1 MCKMLEDM
9 RDEARAEGEKN
20 NSMKT
25 ALKMIMNNESDAK
38 IHDYTYLSLEDIH
51 ALRSGQTV
59 MA

>member
-38 IHDYTYLSLEDIH
+38 IHDYTDLSIEDIH